1 MPSHSGMPEKTACNV
16 CNVSHSFHREETDTE
31 TQRSGLR
38 LIDRENTWMRVGKI
52 LLMPDGSGLPFL
64 LCTGRGYKQFLFF
77 GAYKCRWP
85 ASQHHV
91 PSFPRAS
98 QSLTLPNP
106 IYISQHFLH
115 SSTSKPTQTPAQY
128 VWKGRPAYT
137 WAWLPYSEIQPLLSI
152 SDCKNQQSYC
162 SAIALPL
169 M

>member
-106 IYISQHFLH
+106 WRFTAGPPNQPKHQH
-115 SSTSKPTQTPAQY
+115 STYEKVGLRIHEHGY
-128 VWKGRPAYT
+128 R
-137 WAWLPYSEIQPLLSI
+137 IQRFNHCYLSR
-152 SDCKNQQSYC
+152 
-162 SAIALPL
+162 IAKTSRVTAVP
-169 M
+169 

>member
-1 MPSHSGMPEKTACNV
+1 MSPLMYSHFGMVGNWLPPERRQTLR
-16 CNVSHSFHREETDTE
+16 HTE
-31 TQRSGLR
+31 VEPK
-38 LIDRENTWMRVGKI
+38 IDWQGKHV
-52 LLMPDGSGLPFL
+52 DEGGQNSANGSGLPFL